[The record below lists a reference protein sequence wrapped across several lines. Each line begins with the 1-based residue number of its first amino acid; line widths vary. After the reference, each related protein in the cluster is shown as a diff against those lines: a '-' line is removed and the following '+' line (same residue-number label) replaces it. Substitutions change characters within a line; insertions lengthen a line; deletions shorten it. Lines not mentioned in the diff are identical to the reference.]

1 MYRLRSCWSIE
12 TGLRI
17 LARSSALALALA
29 VGACASGQADRAPPS
44 SVAGPIAH
52 AAPAEL
58 EDDGLPAQTPPT
70 YRAATEPDDPSEPFS
85 PNYGSPNYGSP
96 NYGSPNY
103 GGPNYGGPNYG
114 SPNYGGPNHSGP
126 NYGNGSRDPVPA
138 MRKADASPIPAAAT
152 TKLAGQLAPT
162 ARN

>member
-85 PNYGSPNYGSP
+85 PNYG
-96 NYGSPNY
+96 
-103 GGPNYGGPNYG
+103 
-114 SPNYGGPNHSGP
+114 
-126 NYGNGSRDPVPA
+126 NGSRDPVPA